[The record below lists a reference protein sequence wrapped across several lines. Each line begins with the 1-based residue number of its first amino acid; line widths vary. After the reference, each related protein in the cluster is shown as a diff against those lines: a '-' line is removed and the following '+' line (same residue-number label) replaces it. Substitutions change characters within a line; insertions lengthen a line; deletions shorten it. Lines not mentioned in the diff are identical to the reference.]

1 MKNEINLYELF
12 KVREQDVYD
21 IMQLLKTNN
30 RVISVKYTGF
40 GKSYY
45 IIPSLLKQ
53 FNSNA
58 IIIVPNKSLEQQY
71 KDRYSNKN
79 VKVLTYQIIKNYSD
93 NNILNKFKDTKYII
107 CDECHHLGN
116 NKWRIQVE
124 RLEKLLNAKI
134 IGLTATPERGDGIS
148 VINDFFNGIQTKS
161 LELVDGIANGFVPK
175 IKYIVAYADLDEDT
189 NRKLKEIDRY
199 RIKNLI
205 NVPNILNKYIDKE
218 RLNKNLKILVYVSRL
233 KYINEAMTQCR
244 EWFSSIYPNKKL
256 NLYSIS
262 SLDTPK
268 QNSQILQK
276 FEKNNN
282 KDSIDILVSVNKIV
296 EGLHLPTVSL
306 EIMLRKTKSPVI
318 YQQQI
323 GRVINSDQPII
334 FDLINNSNQLYQLQ
348 KDYNDTEMNIFNTV
362 DRTKT
367 MFDNCIE
374 LISETKDI
382 QTILNMYIPKYREEY
397 YKKVILENR
406 EYIESMSRKLSYKQ
420 LAKEF
425 DLAPKYFT
433 KVLRDLGINF
443 ENKYATLT
451 MEQAE
456 KIFVENINYVKDSMG
471 KVSLENQYKH
481 LRISRDKYKYLLD
494 KYNIKK
500 VDMWSKIEYD
510 NELIHKFADLYNNG
524 LTRKDIQKE
533 LNLNDSLYLNYMKK
547 CKELFMVT
555 PRYKRTITMKQREF
569 VINNSK
575 DYTTAMMADMLGI
588 SRKNVYDICKQYNL
602 EFKKT
607 RKRKPKEVTPELI
620 KTVLN
625 AYKKYKSYRK
635 TALELDLGEKQVK
648 NIVTQ
653 YGNPISKGN
662 PSRKPLTDD
671 EKKLIV
677 EDYKLGLTKGEIEQK
692 YHRSHE
698 TVNAILHEAI
708 PDDVRVRVDLTDDI
722 IKNIQYDYNVN
733 NYNISKLCSKY
744 RRGYN
749 TIKSIINM

>member
-12 KVREQDVYD
+12 KSREQDVYD

-71 KDRYSNKN
+71 KDRYRNKN

-268 QNSQILQK
+268 QNSKSLQ
-276 FEKNNN
+276 
-282 KDSIDILVSVNKIV
+282 
-296 EGLHLPTVSL
+296 
-306 EIMLRKTKSPVI
+306 
-318 YQQQI
+318 
-323 GRVINSDQPII
+323 
-334 FDLINNSNQLYQLQ
+334 
-348 KDYNDTEMNIFNTV
+348 
-362 DRTKT
+362 
-367 MFDNCIE
+367 
-374 LISETKDI
+374 
-382 QTILNMYIPKYREEY
+382 
-397 YKKVILENR
+397 
-406 EYIESMSRKLSYKQ
+406 
-420 LAKEF
+420 
-425 DLAPKYFT
+425 
-433 KVLRDLGINF
+433 
-443 ENKYATLT
+443 
-451 MEQAE
+451 
-456 KIFVENINYVKDSMG
+456 
-471 KVSLENQYKH
+471 
-481 LRISRDKYKYLLD
+481 
-494 KYNIKK
+494 
-500 VDMWSKIEYD
+500 
-510 NELIHKFADLYNNG
+510 
-524 LTRKDIQKE
+524 
-533 LNLNDSLYLNYMKK
+533 
-547 CKELFMVT
+547 
-555 PRYKRTITMKQREF
+555 
-569 VINNSK
+569 
-575 DYTTAMMADMLGI
+575 
-588 SRKNVYDICKQYNL
+588 
-602 EFKKT
+602 
-607 RKRKPKEVTPELI
+607 
-620 KTVLN
+620 
-625 AYKKYKSYRK
+625 
-635 TALELDLGEKQVK
+635 
-648 NIVTQ
+648 
-653 YGNPISKGN
+653 
-662 PSRKPLTDD
+662 
-671 EKKLIV
+671 
-677 EDYKLGLTKGEIEQK
+677 
-692 YHRSHE
+692 
-698 TVNAILHEAI
+698 
-708 PDDVRVRVDLTDDI
+708 
-722 IKNIQYDYNVN
+722 
-733 NYNISKLCSKY
+733 
-744 RRGYN
+744 
-749 TIKSIINM
+749 